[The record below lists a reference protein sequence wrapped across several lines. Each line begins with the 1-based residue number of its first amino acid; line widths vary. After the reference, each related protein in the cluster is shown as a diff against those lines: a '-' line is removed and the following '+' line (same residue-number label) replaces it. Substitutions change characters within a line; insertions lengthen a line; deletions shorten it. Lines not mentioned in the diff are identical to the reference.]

1 MRSVALSLFLFGLA
15 LVGRAQER
23 FGIAQSNY
31 AGTDA
36 TYLNPARPAGQWP
49 YADIRILGNDL
60 FLWNS
65 LVAWSHRKQRLLG
78 EVRSGVGGSTTGE
91 VVLRGSTPAGT
102 HKGFVQ
108 ENVLGPAFSLALG
121 RGTIGAGIRG
131 RSYTSVTGLSPEI
144 GNFIFNGLGYR
155 PQHGIRYHD
164 QGTRVIAAALTEFAV
179 SYAHILRAEG
189 FGLFSAG
196 ASVHYHLGHAG
207 GALQFDDLA
216 YTVLDT
222 AQMEVHDATARY
234 GFAMPAFN
242 AGSGWGADLGV
253 TYERTIDEADGYMPH
268 RASGGCDPLKYRYRI
283 GLSLIDLGGIRFKQG
298 ESGTIAS
305 GSMTISD
312 YTNIQVNDVSDLD
325 SLFAS
330 STQWTSNEGFS
341 IGAPTA
347 VSLQYDQRLAENTY
361 VALAAVQ
368 QVSGRN
374 TMRLRRTNS
383 IAVTPRFETRYFEV
397 ALPLVLHEYDIRR
410 PSVGFMLRLNGL
422 VVGSDHVLPFLN
434 RRDVYAADVYFR
446 LRVMIFRSPFCK
458 GKRTSGSRHRAGGRD
473 AMPCSMPH

>member
-1 MRSVALSLFLFGLA
+1 MRRIAPAFFLSCVALNGI
-15 LVGRAQER
+15 AQER
-23 FGIAQSNY
+23 FGITHSNY

-36 TYLNPARPAGQWP
+36 AYLNPARPAGQWP
-49 YADIRILGNDL
+49 YADIRILGDDL

-65 LVAWSHRKQRLLG
+65 LVAWSHREQRFLG
-78 EVRSGVGGSTTGE
+78 EVRSGFSGPTAGE
-91 VVLRGSTPAGT
+91 VVLRGSTSART
-102 HKGFVQ
+102 HRGFVQ
-108 ENVLGPAFSLALG
+108 ENIPGPAFSLSMG
-121 RGTIGAGIRG
+121 RSTIGAGIRG
-131 RSYTSVTGLSPEI
+131 RSYTSVTGLAPAM

-164 QGTRVIAAALTEFAV
+164 EGTRVLAAAWTEFTV

-207 GALQFDDLA
+207 GALQFDDLD
-216 YTVLDT
+216 YTVVDS
-222 AQMEVHDATARY
+222 AQLVVHQATARY

-242 AGSGWGADLGV
+242 AGTGWGADLGV

-283 GLSLIDLGGIRFKQG
+283 GLSLIDLGGIRFKRG

-305 GSMTISD
+305 GSMIIPD
-312 YTNIQVNDVSDLD
+312 YTHIQVNDVSDLD

-330 STQWTSNEGFS
+330 STHWTSNDGFS

-347 VSLQYDQRLAENTY
+347 VSLQYDQRVTGNTY

-368 QVSGRN
+368 QVSGRYS
-374 TMRLRRTNS
+374 MRLRRTNS

-397 ALPLVLHEYDIRR
+397 AIPVVVHEYGIRQ

-422 VVGSDHVLPFLN
+422 VLGSDHILPFLD
-434 RRDVYAADVYFR
+434 RRDVNAADVYFR

-458 GKRTSGSRHRAGGRD
+458 GKRTGGARHRAGGRD
-473 AMPCSMPH
+473 AMPCSMPR

>member
-49 YADIRILGNDL
+49 YADIRFLGADL
-60 FLWNS
+60 FAWNS
-65 LVAWSHRKQRLLG
+65 LVTWSSREQRLLG
-78 EVRSGVGGSTTGE
+78 EVRSGIGGVSGGE
-91 VVLRGSTPAGT
+91 LKLRGAPSNVR
-102 HKGFVQ
+102 GFVQ
-108 ENVLGPAFSLALG
+108 ANVPGPAFSLSLG

-131 RSYTSVTGLSPEI
+131 RSYTSVTGLSPAM

-164 QGTRVIAAALTEFAV
+164 EGTRVLAAAWTEFSV

-207 GALQFDDLA
+207 GALQFDDLD
-216 YTVLDT
+216 YTVMDS
-222 AQMEVHDATARY
+222 AQLVVHEATARY

-253 TYERTIDEADGYMPH
+253 TYERTIDEADGYLPH

-283 GLSLIDLGGIRFKQG
+283 GLSLIDLGGMRFKQG

-305 GSMTISD
+305 GSMMIPD
-312 YTNIQVNDVSDLD
+312 YTNIQVNDAGDLD

-330 STQWTSNEGFS
+330 ATHWTSNEGFS

-347 VSLQYDQRLAENTY
+347 VSLQFDQRLAENTY

-410 PSVGFMLRLNGL
+410 PSVGFLLRLNGL

-446 LRVMIFRSPFCK
+446 LRIMIFRSPFCK
-458 GKRTSGSRHRAGGRD
+458 GKRTSSGRHRAGGRD
-473 AMPCSMPH
+473 AIPCATPNDR